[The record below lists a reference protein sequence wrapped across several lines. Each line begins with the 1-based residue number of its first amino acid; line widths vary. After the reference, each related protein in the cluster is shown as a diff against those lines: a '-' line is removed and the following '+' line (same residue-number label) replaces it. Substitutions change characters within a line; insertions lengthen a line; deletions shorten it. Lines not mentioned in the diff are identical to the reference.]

1 MIRPVEMQMLIPQ
14 TETVSH
20 VQQQN
25 NQRTLTDQSVAV
37 NQVEK
42 EVKEQS
48 DTVIQKDTVEIR
60 DYKHDAKEKGDN
72 EYSGDGG
79 RHRKKKNE
87 ADNKE
92 DTKET
97 PRVNFDIRI

>member
-1 MIRPVEMQMLIPQ
+1 MIRPVQMQMLIPQ

-25 NQRTLTDQSVAV
+25 NQRTITDQAAAI

-72 EYSGDGG
+72 EYKGDGG
-79 RHRKKKNE
+79 SRRKKKDKS
-87 ADNKE
+87 DNDE